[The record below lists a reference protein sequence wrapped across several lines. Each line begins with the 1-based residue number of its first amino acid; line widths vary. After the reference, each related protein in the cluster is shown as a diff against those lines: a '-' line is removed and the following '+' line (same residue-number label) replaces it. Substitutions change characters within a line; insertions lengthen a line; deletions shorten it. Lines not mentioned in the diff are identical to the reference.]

1 MNYTLETQVEGQ
13 LVTLEDVIAQN
24 DRTLVAFVRHLG

>member
-1 MNYTLETQVEGQ
+1 MNYTLETQTAGEQ
-13 LVTLEDVIAQN
+13 VTLQDVIARG